1 MGDTFYLTRMSIFS
15 RFSLWGLRT
24 SFLWAFRR
32 FPLPTLLAVILAWL
46 FFYIIKTEPSD
57 VIYPRIIFSL
67 VITFFLSIG
76 TVLFLE
82 TWSHPPLDR
91 FFPVIPLLYG
101 VFFYFM
107 VEPRVSMWVE
117 SVTYF
122 LLHLAG
128 FVSLIFF
135 APYIARILEGKEGSI
150 EYTNYFSRIAWVF
163 LMSAIVWGSLFAL
176 GAIAILSVTSLFD
189 LSDYVWNSKLYGYW
203 ATISLSIIAPIY
215 GLIQMPYTKEIDK
228 KSYEINR
235 FFSFLIKYVAVPF
248 IYIYFAI
255 LYAYSVK
262 VLMNFSVWPKG
273 IICYMVIWFSS
284 FGYLVYIFSKAYE
297 DSEIVSLF
305 RRYFPFV
312 VIPELFMLAYSI
324 GLRISQYDITMN
336 RYFVVIFGLWLLGIS
351 LYYILSQKKSL
362 AIIVASLTIISLVI
376 SLGPWSVFAL
386 PLSRQSDRLTRN
398 LVTAKILENGKITP
412 LSDKSAISKELSGD
426 IYSGISY
433 LCSFDD
439 CSRVKALF
447 PVQVADIEAVSR
459 ANWEKYNTITGSTY
473 PGLGSWEIVSGV
485 TEKIKVLE
493 WFDPPTT
500 EPLYKQYSSKNPP
513 DGQYPL
519 EVKGY
524 DRIVSVYGESQ
535 WWVEVRYPFI
545 SINPDDATLRYHTAS
560 GVLEKIA
567 LPSSM
572 LTIQGYG
579 ETPLEAASLIYT
591 ITWSRSDIRLLLNSY
606 AVRNPAYSGWTDKN
620 NQYYYINGFALVK
633 DRK

>member
-1 MGDTFYLTRMSIFS
+1 
-15 RFSLWGLRT
+15 
-24 SFLWAFRR
+24 
-32 FPLPTLLAVILAWL
+32 
-46 FFYIIKTEPSD
+46 
-57 VIYPRIIFSL
+57 
-67 VITFFLSIG
+67 
-76 TVLFLE
+76 
-82 TWSHPPLDR
+82 
-91 FFPVIPLLYG
+91 
-101 VFFYFM
+101 
-107 VEPRVSMWVE
+107 MWVE

-176 GAIAILSVTSLFD
+176 GAIAIGSVTSLFD
-189 LSDYVWNSKLYGYW
+189 LSDYVWNGKLYGYW

-273 IICYMVIWFSS
+273 IISWLVIGFSS

-351 LYYILSQKKSL
+351 LYYIFSQKKSL

-398 LVTAKILENGKITP
+398 LITAKILENGKITP
-412 LSDKSAISKELSGD
+412 LSDRSAISKELSGD

-473 PGLGSWEIVSGV
+473 PGLGSWEIISGV
-485 TEKIKVLE
+485 TEKIKVSQ

-524 DRIVSVYGESQ
+524 DRLVSVYGDSQ

-579 ETPLEAASLIYT
+579 ETPLEAESLIYT